1 MMILDAS
8 LVLDTFRILGSATAV
23 TSSLLIPKSVMG
35 LEAVLDTAEV
45 GPIMYSF
52 SILFVIIQ
60 LLLLTCK
67 KLNCNIESPTFS
79 NWMNFV

>member
-1 MMILDAS
+1 MILDAS

-45 GPIMYSF
+45 VLDSIISIFVANSF
-52 SILFVIIQ
+52 SFGH
-60 LLLLTCK
+60 
-67 KLNCNIESPTFS
+67 TFS
-79 NWMNFV
+79 LDTFS